1 MPSRNQSVHLLI
13 LKPPLLTKLLNG
25 SKTQHRVLR
34 KPGQWECP
42 MVSGKSYPVK
52 QKPDGEALTRIL
64 VTHDRIDTLAGITPK
79 DAQLEGF
86 KRRDE
91 ALRWYENE
99 WGIFHPDDEISV
111 DETPCWVITFELD
124 SEERGRYLTAQ
135 AGRLAA
141 ADYESTGL
149 DELDAG
155 QVPDAEFVKRQ
166 VKDAHARE
174 EAERAAERRR
184 LERMALEDRLARV
197 RKLAREKGLKMQRRD
212 QSVLRSIES
221 YERAVEREG

>member
-1 MPSRNQSVHLLI
+1 MN

-25 SKTQHRVLR
+25 SKTQHRILR

-42 MVSGKSYPVK
+42 MLTGNTYPVK
-52 QKPDGEALTRIL
+52 QRPDGEVLTRI
-64 VTHDRIDTLAGITPK
+64 VITYDRIDTLAGITPK

-86 KRRDE
+86 KRVDE
-91 ALRWYENE
+91 AVRWYENE
-99 WGIFHPDDEISV
+99 WGIFHPDSEHPEI
-111 DETPCWVITFELD
+111 PCWVITFELD

-155 QVPDAEFVKRQ
+155 QVPDPEFVKRQ
-166 VKDAHARE
+166 VKEAHARE
-174 EAERAAERRR
+174 EAERARVLAQRERHPIDQR
-184 LERMALEDRLARV
+184 LGDALKAAKELGLATDGPV
-197 RKLAREKGLKMQRRD
+197 
-212 QSVLRSIES
+212 RSITRSVAYLEQRID
-221 YERAVEREG
+221 RARRSAG